1 MVGLHRNHEFEG
13 ILIKDVVPKYL
24 YQNLEQ
30 SYNGQMTIYISI
42 WVEAIL
48 ATQQSIPEFGLK
60 LWQPNDNLNQ
70 HFPANPE

>member
-1 MVGLHRNHEFEG
+1 MVGLHRNHKSEG
-13 ILIKDVVPKYL
+13 ILIKDVMAKYL

-30 SYNGQMTIYISI
+30 SYNGQTTNYTSI
-42 WVEAIL
+42 RIKAIV
-48 ATQQSIPEFGLK
+48 ATQQPEFGLK